1 MIRAN
6 GREEF
11 VRAWRR
17 IEAILFYPEVA
28 RKGGPWSREIL
39 VEDYV
44 PGIEVALEGL
54 LRQDELTVLSLFDKP
69 DPMEGPYF
77 EETIYVTPSR
87 LPGAVQREIA
97 RVASR
102 ACLAI
107 GLTRGPIHAELR
119 VRDGRASVIEVAGRS
134 IGGLCSRALRF
145 GTGMSLE
152 ELILLDA
159 LSLALHQPERE
170 KRAAAVLLI
179 PIPKSGVLEEVS
191 GMEEAS
197 RVPDIED
204 VVISAHPGQRVAP
217 PPEGWQY
224 LGFVFSRAG
233 SRERAEAAL
242 REAHGRLEVRI
253 KADS

>member
-1 MIRAN
+1 M
-6 GREEF
+6 
-11 VRAWRR
+11 
-17 IEAILFYPEVA
+17 
-28 RKGGPWSREIL
+28 
-39 VEDYV
+39 
-44 PGIEVALEGL
+44 
-54 LRQDELTVLSLFDKP
+54 
-69 DPMEGPYF
+69 
-77 EETIYVTPSR
+77 
-87 LPGAVQREIA
+87 
-97 RVASR
+97 ASR

-170 KRAAAVLLI
+170 KRAAAVLMI

-224 LGFVFSRAG
+224 LGFISPEPG
-233 SRERAEAAL
+233 AASGP
-242 REAHGRLEVRI
+242 RPRCG
-253 KADS
+253 KPTGG